1 VVKVAQYL
9 LNNLGYDLVP
19 DGNFGFD
26 MNPIVADFQAKNGI
40 PVDPDATFDRAT
52 WEALAPAL
60 EKDAT
65 GLPVTA
71 LQFMLGRKGYADV
84 SATGSYDYD
93 TMKAVQ
99 DMQRLHGLTPN
110 GKVDLSTWCAVVGG
124 SVKEAF
130 RV

>member
-1 VVKVAQYL
+1 
-9 LNNLGYDLVP
+9 
-19 DGNFGFD
+19 
-26 MNPIVADFQAKNGI
+26 
-40 PVDPDATFDRAT
+40 VDPDATFDRAT